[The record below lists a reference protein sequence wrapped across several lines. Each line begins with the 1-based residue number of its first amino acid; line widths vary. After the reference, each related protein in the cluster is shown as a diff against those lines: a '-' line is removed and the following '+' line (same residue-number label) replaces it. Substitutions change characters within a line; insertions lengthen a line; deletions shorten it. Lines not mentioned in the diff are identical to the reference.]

1 MSHTIAECDALLLVE
16 RDRLLAAVEAGDMSD
31 EAAAY
36 VELDRLLDERLHLP
50 QQRTP

>member
-1 MSHTIAECDALLLVE
+1 MQHTIAECDALLLSE
-16 RDRLLAAVEAGDMSD
+16 RERLIDANSRGDMSD

-50 QQRTP
+50 AQR